1 MTGLYHVA
9 PCIIG
14 SPTNVTA
21 LSFMVELLQLVLF
34 INSDSANQ
42 DIYVNRRAK
51 TRERQLWDSLE

>member
-9 PCIIG
+9 QCIIG

-21 LSFMVELLQLVLF
+21 LSFMVELLQLLF

-42 DIYVNRRAK
+42 DIYVHQRAK